1 LVEAIEA
8 AGIPLKHIDLGGGLG
23 INYTGEMPPS
33 ADDLWKLLFKR
44 MNKRGHGHRKIMLE
58 PGRSLVGNA
67 GVCVTEVLFIKPGEL
82 RNFCIVDAGMN
93 DIPRPAMYEA
103 YHDILEVTDPSY
115 SSVPELECDVVGPVC
130 ESGDWLGRDRNLR
143 VRQGDYLAVL
153 STGAYCMSMA
163 SNYNARARPVELM
176 VDGKQVH
183 VIRDREDSAS
193 QMLHEK
199 LI

>member
-1 LVEAIEA
+1 
-8 AGIPLKHIDLGGGLG
+8 
-23 INYTGEMPPS
+23 
-33 ADDLWKLLFKR
+33 
-44 MNKRGHGHRKIMLE
+44 MLE

-103 YHDILEVTDPSY
+103 YHDILELTDPSY

-176 VDGKQVH
+176 VDG
-183 VIRDREDSAS
+183 
-193 QMLHEK
+193 
-199 LI
+199 